1 MTTLENIKPASFSVE
16 PSKIDD
22 CGDGVAP
29 PNFLV
34 GRKNDL
40 LTSHDVVEKIR
51 VELRYLDEEIR
62 DHLYIK
68 MLKQKKVDL
77 PTLRAFPGHQYHI
90 MQSNLRSMAMMIH
103 RFGLPSEQ
111 SFFMQAYHD
120 GSEALTNL
128 LPFAQKFGMSG
139 DELEHYP
146 ITHEGFGYA
155 TYMGWL
161 SMYGS
166 AAEIVAG
173 FLVNFSAWGFNCGQM
188 SQSLQLHYG
197 FTFED
202 TRFLDIFATIPS
214 CEPVALEIIQNGLDE
229 GVAPWRI
236 QRAAYLFQGYEK
248 MYWDT
253 MVKLGTV

>member
-1 MTTLENIKPASFSVE
+1 MITLETIKPTSFSYE
-16 PSKIDD
+16 PSKIADH
-22 CGDGVAP
+22 GDGVHP
-29 PNFLV
+29 PSTLLGGKDNM
-34 GRKNDL
+34 

-51 VELRYLDEEIR
+51 VELRYLDDEIR
-62 DHLYIK
+62 DHLYIR

-90 MQSNLRSMAMMIH
+90 IHSDLRSIAMMIH
-103 RFGLPSEQ
+103 RFSEPSAQ
-111 SFFMQAYHD
+111 SYFMQAFQE

-128 LPFAQKFGMSG
+128 LPLAQKLGMSG
-139 DELEHYP
+139 EELEHYP
-146 ITHEGFGYA
+146 ITHEGFAYA

-173 FLVNFSAWGFNCGQM
+173 FLVNFSAWGYNCGQM
-188 SQSLQLHYG
+188 SQSLRRNYG
-197 FTFED
+197 FTSED
-202 TRFLDIFATIPS
+202 TLFLDIFATIPS
-214 CEPVALEIIQNGLDE
+214 FEPVALEIIQDGLDE